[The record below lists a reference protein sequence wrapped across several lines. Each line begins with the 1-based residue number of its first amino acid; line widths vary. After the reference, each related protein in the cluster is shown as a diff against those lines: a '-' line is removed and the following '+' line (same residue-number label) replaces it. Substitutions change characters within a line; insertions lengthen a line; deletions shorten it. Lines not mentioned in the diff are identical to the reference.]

1 MQEKVKK
8 LLQSGNTLCK
18 HFSWHSLTWK
28 RYMDYFTLDS
38 VVVFIFKMFSFKN
51 NLTAF
56 YNFNLCLYLL
66 SFLKF
71 YGCLD
76 CQLKGFFSQMLNE
89 KWTSNKLSRVKRKI
103 EKKPLE
109 VVTWQL
115 PRHSTNTK
123 MPKQTMKRK

>member
-56 YNFNLCLYLL
+56 YNFNLCLHPLP
-66 SFLKF
+66 FLKS

-76 CQLKGFFSQMLNE
+76 CQLKVFFFSN
-89 KWTSNKLSRVKRKI
+89 VKRKVD
-103 EKKPLE
+103 L
-109 VVTWQL
+109 
-115 PRHSTNTK
+115 
-123 MPKQTMKRK
+123 